1 MKSDTV
7 CRVEKLTDGPGGN
20 QINIYAIMLSIA
32 VPGVDKPFRHRIGE
46 FSEGYESFAKEFCD
60 WFNAR
65 QETPQ

>member
-46 FSEGYESFAKEFCD
+46 FSEGYE
-60 WFNAR
+60 
-65 QETPQ
+65 